1 MKKTVLAIV
10 SISLL
15 WLASCPQV
23 TDDQQAGDP
32 NSGRLSIIWG
42 TDIRALTLLPPTD
55 MQGVS
60 YDVSGSGPEGTSFS
74 KTGITGVSV
83 QVDTLSLGTWTITVD
98 SRNADGEIIGRG
110 EAEATIRAGG
120 NTISVTVRPLPGIGT
135 LKIAINWPNG
145 ALDGAAISG
154 TLQKNGAN
162 PVDINFT
169 IAGNSG
175 VYGPVARSAG
185 YYIMEYRLTEHGIL
199 QYARAHALRI
209 VANQTTQ
216 ETITLSADD
225 LVEKEQAAM
234 PTVDVPG
241 GSYSAAQTVRLST
254 ATAGADI
261 YYTLDGSLPSRTNGT
276 RIDSGAAAVID
287 GSSTLRAIAI
297 KDGFHDSAMLTQ
309 IYTIRVNLTADRSG
323 GTYGSVQTVR
333 FSSTTAGSSIYY
345 TTNGAEPS
353 ETSGTQTA
361 SGSPITIDRSMTIQ
375 AIATKDGWTDSSLI
389 SQTYTMKVNLSIDKS
404 GGEFTSVQT
413 VILSS
418 TTVGSSIYYTT
429 NGAEPSETS
438 GTLIA
443 SGLAITIDKN
453 MTLRAIAIKDGWSDS
468 NPISQSYTFRTAV
481 TADKDGGQFTS
492 AQTVSLSSPTAGAV
506 IYYTLDGTTPSR
518 TNGTEI
524 ASGGTITINKSKT
537 LKAIAY
543 REGWQDSP
551 VLERVY
557 TIAGTVA
564 SPLLSEAPGIHFAAI
579 SLILN
584 SPTADT
590 SILYTTD
597 GRDPDVGRSIG
608 TVYAEAIQITTDTT
622 IKALAYSNTDISN
635 LSDIVSGT
643 YRITGYVADPVF
655 SLDGGGYTAEQNLSL
670 STVPVD
676 AQIFYTTDGSQPS
689 AENGALYAG
698 DISIERSQTVK
709 AVAIKTDWGDSAV
722 VERTYTLTAPEP
734 AFTPTGAVYNE
745 EQSVELSTGLSDAV
759 IRYTADGSPPGAS
772 SLLYTE
778 AIAVSRTTTIKA
790 ITIRDGW
797 SHSPVASAAFELKV
811 KTPTF
816 SEPPGNYPQVILP
829 ISFECATPGV
839 SFAYTD
845 DGSDPTSDSTSGTGR
860 VLSGEITI
868 KVVASKPGWSNSDIA
883 VGVYRMDDTAV
894 SPPDQGDAGL
904 RPHFEWPGM
913 KGAESWRIQISTN
926 EAFTSP
932 VVDEEDLAEA
942 RYQAAQDLTDGQK
955 YYWRVRPTLGGGSL
969 GNWYPV
975 YSFTPRGNYDNIKA
989 FNGHSYEF
997 VSDKVSWTV
1006 AKSRAA
1012 SSTYNGLSGYLVTI
1026 TSQEE
1031 NDFIAN
1037 NLSENSWIGASDA
1050 QQEGQWIWETG
1061 PESGTALN
1069 DRYTNWNSGEPNNSG
1084 NEDYCGFYTSN
1095 LWNDLPNSHNLSYI
1109 IEYGGTGGTGTENPN
1124 LINFRLSLSVGDI
1137 SVIFLPITHRATV
1150 VSDLQE
1156 GTDYTLSISE
1166 RPAGAD
1172 ASLVS
1177 IDNDGTIS
1185 IGTASAAES
1194 GLYTL
1199 TATGLGSYSGT
1210 ASISFTL
1217 TVGEMTGLS
1226 PADGSGTTD
1235 TTPSLSWD
1243 AVPGAVGYEVQIDGS
1258 EAGLANAQAV
1268 EVSATSYT
1276 PTRAL
1281 VNKQTHYW
1289 RVRAKDGDGQ
1299 YGIWSAV
1306 KSLTVNIGT
1315 VSGLSP
1321 ADGSGTTDTTPS
1333 LSWDA
1338 VPGAVGYEVQI
1349 ADSEAGLAN
1358 AQAVEVSAT
1367 SYSPTRALVNKQT
1380 HYWRVRAK
1388 DGDGQYGAWSVVQSL
1403 VVNWGTVSGM
1413 SPSSTTDTT
1422 PTFSW
1427 NAVPGAAGY
1436 EVQIA
1441 GSEAGLANAQAVEVS
1456 ATSYTPSTD
1465 LVNNQAHYWRVRAKD
1480 GDGQYGAWSAIAS
1493 IGIGYFVGSSG
1504 PAGGIVFYDKGSYSD
1519 GWRYLEAAKKRSV
1532 H

>member
-120 NTISVTVRPLPGIGT
+120 NSVSVTVRPLPGIGT

-309 IYTIRVNLTADRSG
+309 
-323 GTYGSVQTVR
+323 
-333 FSSTTAGSSIYY
+333 
-345 TTNGAEPS
+345 
-353 ETSGTQTA
+353 
-361 SGSPITIDRSMTIQ
+361 
-375 AIATKDGWTDSSLI
+375 
-389 SQTYTMKVNLSIDKS
+389 TYTMKVNLSIDKS

-418 TTVGSSIYYTT
+418 TTVGASIYYTT
-429 NGAEPSETS
+429 NGAVPSETS
-438 GTLIA
+438 GTLIT

-453 MTLRAIAIKDGWSDS
+453 MTLRAIALKDGWSDS

-524 ASGGTITINKSKT
+524 ASGGTVTINKSKT

-590 SILYTTD
+590 GILYTTD

-608 TVYAEAIQITTDTT
+608 TVYAGAIQITTDTT
-622 IKALAYSNTDISN
+622 IKVLAYSNTDIN
-635 LSDIVSGT
+635 KLSDIVSGT
-643 YRITGYVADPVF
+643 YRITGYVNDPVF
-655 SLDGGGYTAEQNLSL
+655 TLDEGGYTTEQNLSL
-670 STVPVD
+670 STGTAD
-676 AQIFYTTDGSQPS
+676 AQIYYTTDGSQPS

-745 EQSVELSTGLSDAV
+745 EQSVELSTGLSGAV
-759 IRYTADGSPPGAS
+759 IRYTADGSTPDAD

-816 SEPPGNYPQVILP
+816 SEPPGNYPQAILP

-839 SFAYTD
+839 SFTYTD

-883 VGVYRMDDTAV
+883 LGVYRMNDTAV
-894 SPPDQGDAGL
+894 SPPDQGGTGL

-913 KGAESWRIQISTN
+913 KGAESWRIQIGTD

-975 YSFTPRGNYDNIKA
+975 YSFTPQENYDNIKA
-989 FNGHSYEF
+989 YNGHWYEF
-997 VSDKVSWTV
+997 VSDNVSWTE
-1006 AKSRAA
+1006 AKSLAA
-1012 SSTYNGLSGYLVTI
+1012 KSTYNGLSGYLVTI

-1031 NDFIAN
+1031 NDFIVSN
-1037 NLSENSWIGASDA
+1037 IYEDHWIGASDA
-1050 QQEGQWIWETG
+1050 QQEGTWIWETG
-1061 PESGTALN
+1061 PEAGTALN
-1069 DRYTNWNSGEPNNSG
+1069 DGYTNWTSGQPDNASNVEHFATIWYIQGNGKWNDGSG
-1084 NEDYCGFYTSN
+1084 N
-1095 LWNDLPNSHNLSYI
+1095 LSLAYV
-1109 IEYGGTGGTGTENPN
+1109 IEYSGTGGTGTENPN
-1124 LINFRLSLSVGDI
+1124 LINFQLSLSVDDV
-1137 SVIFLPITHRATV
+1137 SLQWLPYNTHKAVV
-1150 VSDLQE
+1150 VSDLQA
-1156 GTDYTLSISE
+1156 GTDYELSISE

-1177 IDNDGTIS
+1177 INNAGE
-1185 IGTASAAES
+1185 IGIGATSTAEN

-1199 TATGLGSYSGT
+1199 TATGAGSYSGT
-1210 ASISFTL
+1210 VSTTFTL
-1217 TVGEMTGLS
+1217 DVDDITGLS
-1226 PADGSGTTD
+1226 PTDGTGTMD
-1235 TTPSLSWD
+1235 TTHTFSWN
-1243 AVPGAVGYEVQIDGS
+1243 AVEGAAGYELQIAES
-1258 EAGLANAQAV
+1258 RAGV
-1268 EVSATSYT
+1268 ETAPATSVTGTSYT
-1276 PTRAL
+1276 PTSAL
-1281 VNKQTHYW
+1281 TK
-1289 RVRAKDGDGQ
+1289 G
-1299 YGIWSAV
+1299 
-1306 KSLTVNIGT
+1306 
-1315 VSGLSP
+1315 
-1321 ADGSGTTDTTPS
+1321 
-1333 LSWDA
+1333 
-1338 VPGAVGYEVQI
+1338 
-1349 ADSEAGLAN
+1349 
-1358 AQAVEVSAT
+1358 
-1367 SYSPTRALVNKQT
+1367 QT

-1388 DGDGQYGAWSVVQSL
+1388 DGDGQYGAWSAVQSL
-1403 VVNWGTVSGM
+1403 AVNAGVVTGL

-1422 PTFSW
+1422 PALRW

-1441 GSEAGLANAQAVEVS
+1441 GSEAGLASAQSVE
-1456 ATSYTPSTD
+1456 AGGTSYTPTSALTN
-1465 LVNNQAHYWRVRAKD
+1465 LQAHYWRVRAKD
-1480 GDGQYGAWSAIAS
+1480 GDGQYGAWSAVQSLAVNIGTVSGLRPSSTTDTTPTFSWNAVEGAAGYELQIAES
-1493 IGIGYFVGSSG
+1493 QAGVETAPATSVTVTSYMPTSALTNGQTHYWRVRAKDGDGQYGAWSAVQSLAVNIGTVSGLRPSSTTDNTPTFSWNAVEGAAGYELQIAESQAGVETAPATSVTVTSYTPTSALTNGQTYYWRVRAKDGDGQDGEWSSG
-1504 PAGGIVFYDKGSYSD
+1504 CGHYDRVFC
-1519 GWRYLEAAKKRSV
+1519 W
-1532 H
+1532 

>member
-74 KTGITGVSV
+74 KTGITGTSV

-175 VYGPVARSAG
+175 VYGPISRSAG

-309 IYTIRVNLTADRSG
+309 TYTMKVNLTADRNG

-333 FSSTTAGSSIYY
+333 FSSTTAGASIYY
-345 TTNGAEPS
+345 TTDGALPS
-353 ETSGTQTA
+353 QTSGTQTA
-361 SGSPITIDRSMTIQ
+361 SGSAVPIDRSMTIR

-418 TTVGSSIYYTT
+418 TTVGASIYYTT
-429 NGAEPSETS
+429 NGALPSETS

-453 MTLRAIAIKDGWSDS
+453 MTLRAIAIKDGWTDS

-506 IYYTLDGTTPSR
+506 IYYTEDGTTPSR

-524 ASGGTITINKSKT
+524 ASGGTVTINKSKT

-590 SILYTTD
+590 GILYTTD

-608 TVYAEAIQITTDTT
+608 TVYAGAIQITTDTT
-622 IKALAYSNTDISN
+622 IKVLAYSNTDIN
-635 LSDIVSGT
+635 KLSDIVSGT
-643 YRITGYVADPVF
+643 YRITGYVNDPVF
-655 SLDGGGYTAEQNLSL
+655 TLDEGGYTTEQNLSL
-670 STVPVD
+670 STGTAD
-676 AQIFYTTDGSQPS
+676 AQIYYTTDGSQPS

-759 IRYTADGSPPGAS
+759 IRYTADGSTPGAS
-772 SLLYTE
+772 SLRYKE

-797 SHSPVASAAFELKV
+797 SNSPVASETFELKV

-816 SEPPGNYPQVILP
+816 SEPPGNYPQAILP

-839 SFAYTD
+839 SFTYTE
-845 DGSDPTSDSTSGTGR
+845 DGSDPTSGGTSGTGR
-860 VLSGEITI
+860 VLSGDSTI
-868 KVVASKPGWSNSDIA
+868 KVVASKTGWSNSDIA
-883 VGVYRMDDTAV
+883 LGVYRMNDTAV
-894 SPPDQGDAGL
+894 SPPDQGGTGL
-904 RPHFEWPGM
+904 RPHFEWPWM
-913 KGAESWRIQISTN
+913 KGAESWRIQIGTD

-932 VVDEEDLAEA
+932 VVDEDDLAEA

-975 YSFTPRGNYDNIKA
+975 YSFTPRGSYDNIKA
-989 FNGHSYEF
+989 YNGHWYEF
-997 VSDKVSWTV
+997 VSDKVNWTE
-1006 AKSRAA
+1006 AKRRAA

-1050 QQEGQWIWETG
+1050 QQEGQWIWDTG
-1061 PESGTALN
+1061 PEVGTALN
-1069 DRYTNWNSGEPNNSG
+1069 DGYTNWNSGEPNNTNG

-1095 LWNDLPNSHNLSYI
+1095 LWNDLSNSHNLSYI

-1124 LINFRLSLSVGDI
+1124 LINFRLSLIVEDI
-1137 SVIFLPITHRATV
+1137 APLAGVPYTHRVRVTG
-1150 VSDLQE
+1150 DLLA
-1156 GTDYTLSISE
+1156 GTDYELSISE

-1177 IDNDGTIS
+1177 INNAGE
-1185 IGTASAAES
+1185 IGIGAASAAES

-1199 TATGLGSYSGT
+1199 TATGIGSYSGT
-1210 ASISFTL
+1210 VSMTFTL
-1217 TVGEMTGLS
+1217 TVGEMTGLN
-1226 PADGSGTTD
+1226 PTDG
-1235 TTPSLSWD
+1235 
-1243 AVPGAVGYEVQIDGS
+1243 GA
-1258 EAGLANAQAV
+1258 
-1268 EVSATSYT
+1268 
-1276 PTRAL
+1276 
-1281 VNKQTHYW
+1281 
-1289 RVRAKDGDGQ
+1289 
-1299 YGIWSAV
+1299 
-1306 KSLTVNIGT
+1306 
-1315 VSGLSP
+1315 
-1321 ADGSGTTDTTPS
+1321 
-1333 LSWDA
+1333 
-1338 VPGAVGYEVQI
+1338 
-1349 ADSEAGLAN
+1349 
-1358 AQAVEVSAT
+1358 
-1367 SYSPTRALVNKQT
+1367 
-1380 HYWRVRAK
+1380 
-1388 DGDGQYGAWSVVQSL
+1388 
-1403 VVNWGTVSGM
+1403 
-1413 SPSSTTDTT
+1413 TTDTT

-1441 GSEAGLANAQAVEVS
+1441 DSEAGLANSVAIDVTDA
-1456 ATSYTPSTD
+1456 SYTPATA
-1465 LVNNQAHYWRVRAKD
+1465 LTNLQTHYWRVRAKD
-1480 GDGQYGAWSAIAS
+1480 GDGQYGVWSAVAS
-1493 IGIGYFVGSSG
+1493 IQIGYFVGDSG

-1519 GWRYLEAAKKRSV
+1519 GWRYLEAAKSDQATYVKWGGDGTSV
-1532 H
+1532 GGTSTGIGSGKANTEKIVNKLGSGNYAARLCYNLALGGYDDWFLPSKNELNELYKQKDTVGGFASSFFYWSSSENSPLNAWRQRFSNGYQYNGSKDGDRHVRAVRAF